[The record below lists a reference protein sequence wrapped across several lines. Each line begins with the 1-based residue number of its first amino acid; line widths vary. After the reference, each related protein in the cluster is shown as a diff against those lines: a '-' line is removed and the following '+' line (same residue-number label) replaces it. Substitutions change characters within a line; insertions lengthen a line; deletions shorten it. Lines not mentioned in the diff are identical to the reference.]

1 MHKMDDLWPGVA
13 AVCLCPVCVTSAM
26 GFGRGGGTLLMF
38 PLRHDEGK
46 GTVEAL
52 LMLQRDGQITD
63 RRRCTLQEQAPR
75 VNTEIMM
82 TRPPS
87 PCCSLHLSQSPECK
101 AASSDQLFFF
111 CTCKCRNFCAIVQSF
126 GLRATVF
133 SFSFSVIHLLS
144 ELLDKRAHAIKWIFV
159 TLVA

>member
-26 GFGRGGGTLLMF
+26 GFGGVGGGTLLMF

-63 RRRCTLQEQAPR
+63 RRRCTLQEQVPR

-87 PCCSLHLSQSPECK
+87 PCCSLHLFQSPECK

-111 CTCKCRNFCAIVQSF
+111 SARVSVETFVPLCKALV
-126 GLRATVF
+126 
-133 SFSFSVIHLLS
+133 S
-144 ELLDKRAHAIKWIFV
+144 ERQCFLFPFL
-159 TLVA
+159 

>member
-1 MHKMDDLWPGVA
+1 
-13 AVCLCPVCVTSAM
+13 
-26 GFGRGGGTLLMF
+26 MF

-63 RRRCTLQEQAPR
+63 RRRCTLQEQVPR

-87 PCCSLHLSQSPECK
+87 PCCSLHLFQSPECK

-111 CTCKCRNFCAIVQSF
+111 SASVSVETFVPLCKALV
-126 GLRATVF
+126 
-133 SFSFSVIHLLS
+133 S
-144 ELLDKRAHAIKWIFV
+144 ERQCFLFPFL
-159 TLVA
+159 